1 MKLPTLK
8 SKKVQRKIW
17 YKLIFYYSYTA
28 DSPLPKHV
36 CIFFRYKY
44 FAKYGWLKG
53 KRVYVI
59 VSKNKTFLTIK
70 YRYQN

>member
-36 CIFFRYKY
+36 CIFLDTSISQNM
-44 FAKYGWLKG
+44 GDLKERG
-53 KRVYVI
+53 CM
-59 VSKNKTFLTIK
+59 L
-70 YRYQN
+70 